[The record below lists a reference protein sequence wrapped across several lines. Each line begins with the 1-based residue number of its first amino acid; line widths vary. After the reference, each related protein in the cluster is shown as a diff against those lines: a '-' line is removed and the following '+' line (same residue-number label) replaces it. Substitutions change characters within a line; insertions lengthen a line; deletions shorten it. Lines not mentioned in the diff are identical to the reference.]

1 MDDID
6 DNLLQQ
12 STPLALTLNEAEQEY
27 QPIFSF
33 KFDAPSYRTLLIEV
47 NNSLTS
53 VGGYKMPE
61 KSTK

>member
-1 MDDID
+1 MKESAKTSTDFYPWDMDDID

-33 KFDAPSYRTLLIEV
+33 KFDALPIAHC
-47 NNSLTS
+47 
-53 VGGYKMPE
+53 
-61 KSTK
+61 